1 MSNQLEKKITSAW
14 QQQSLWLWLLLP
26 LMLLYWFG
34 HSIHKGLY
42 KFGIKKTYQANVPVI
57 VIGNITVGG
66 SGKTPLLIS
75 IVKYLT
81 EKDVNV
87 AVISRGYV
95 KNQKNSVQTSQLVTK
110 QSDVSLVG
118 DEPSLIVQEI
128 DVPVCVGKN
137 RQQSIEKILATYPNI
152 GYILCDD
159 GLQHYRIKQDKAFVV
174 FDVKRGLGNKMLLPV
189 GFLREWSGRLTKPHV
204 QDVIVEHVESASDAS
219 SDYYF
224 HLNTGA
230 IYPLFKQSSAS
241 FDEVT
246 HNQHIHA
253 VTGIGYPIR
262 FQRTLENLGY
272 EVLLHAYPDHHNF
285 SVDDFINNAVFN
297 NDLPIVITS
306 KDAVKVARLALP
318 NSMQQRIWVL
328 PVNAKLSD
336 GLTAVLDGLIKEP
349 AKTNN

>member
-1 MSNQLEKKITSAW
+1 MSNQLEKTITSAW

-26 LMLLYWFG
+26 LMLLYWLG

-42 KFGIKKTYQANVPVI
+42 KFGIKKTYQASVPVI

-75 IVKYLT
+75 MVKYLT
-81 EKDVNV
+81 ANDVNV

-95 KNQKNSVQTSQLVTK
+95 KNQKNTVQDSQLVTK
-110 QSDVSLVG
+110 QSDVSAVG
-118 DEPSLIVQEI
+118 DEPSLIVQETN
-128 DVPVCVGKN
+128 VPVCVGKN
-137 RQQSIEKILATYPNI
+137 RQQSIEKILETYPDTA
-152 GYILCDD
+152 YILCDD

-189 GFLREWSGRLTKPHV
+189 GFLREWSGRLTKPHA
-204 QDVIVEHVESASDAS
+204 QDVVVEHVESASDAS

-224 HLNTGA
+224 HLNAGN
-230 IYPLFKQSSAS
+230 IYPLFQQKLDVS
-241 FDEVT
+241 FDDVA
-246 HNQHIHA
+246 HNRCIHA

-272 EVLLHAYPDHHNF
+272 EVLLHSYPDHHNF
-285 SVDDFINNAVFN
+285 KVDDFIHNAKFK
-297 NDLPIVITS
+297 NDLPIIMTS
-306 KDAVKVARLALP
+306 KDAVKVARLDLP

-328 PVNAKLSD
+328 PVNATLSD
-336 GLTAVLDGLIKEP
+336 GLTAELDSLIRV
-349 AKTNN
+349 TS